1 MAPEMKKPALAGIG
15 GCLDKSWMLAISA
28 ALTPFAGYVL
38 WVKIARPCA
47 RKLLSY
53 VPEGAFKEMLT
64 KDRGGIY

>member
-1 MAPEMKKPALAGIG
+1 
-15 GCLDKSWMLAISA
+15 MLAISA